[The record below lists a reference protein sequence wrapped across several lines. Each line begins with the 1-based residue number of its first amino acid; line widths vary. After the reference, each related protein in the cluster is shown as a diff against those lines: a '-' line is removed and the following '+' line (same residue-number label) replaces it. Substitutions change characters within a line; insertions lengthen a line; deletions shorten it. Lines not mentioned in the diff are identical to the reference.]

1 MRLIRTDDM
10 TVMRIR
16 VVVVLSLLISSFLAF
31 HQPVAAATNTTI
43 NFTLN
48 TSGTI
53 GSIGVDAIYNGAG
66 GGDYETMVRWS
77 ADGRIWNFDR
87 TAASPTFGW
96 RTSQSNGITV
106 SGSASVMRLE
116 IYPHPPTNCSG
127 VNENDPCYWQTYDPW
142 QGNFGGVQIQVDST
156 MGSDWLDVG
165 QVNLPQL
172 GVNGAF
178 RLQGNILSRDAVPDN
193 RVEVDIF
200 QIDCSWHQ
208 TCDHPP
214 TNSRGVSIGAFA
226 STKNKGNAW
235 TGGIA
240 YAGHY
245 VIYIRD
251 ILTGRHLH
259 GIVDISPTNIPTIDL
274 DAVCFGIPICTF
286 DQGSSAT
293 ATGGFHSINPTRILD
308 TRNGTGITNGPIRIG
323 DGSQP
328 STNPQFRADDAANH
342 DLQVTGV
349 GGIPASGVSAVL
361 LNVTAITPPTDGF
374 ITLGP
379 RPAGVGDVFNDQF
392 TYGDWPSAS
401 NLNTEVGE
409 TVPNLVLARVGAG
422 GKIRLYNFNGLT
434 DVIADVAGWF
444 DTNALTSTS
453 HGSAFTG
460 VTPQRLLDTRTGY
473 GDPSA
478 VQDGK
483 LRPLDDRTFT
493 VAGVAGVPN
502 DADSVVLNITAV
514 SPTGTGWVSVY
525 PDDSTRPNASNL
537 NLLAGNDRS
546 NLAVVKVGS
555 SGKVRLFVAEAGTH
569 LIVDVFGYFKAS
581 SAADGKTTTIDP
593 VRIFDTRTGVGT
605 AKGLMNASEK
615 RTVQVSGA
623 FGIPSNATAVYLN
636 ITSVNASAWGW
647 LAVWPTG
654 LPMPNSSNVNFA
666 GGSVVPNMAIVKLG
680 TDGTLQVY
688 NDAGVSGTTTSDVL
702 IDVLGFVS

>member
-1 MRLIRTDDM
+1 MKT
-10 TVMRIR
+10 RI
-16 VVVVLSLLISSFLAF
+16 VLVLSLLISSLIALQ
-31 HQPVAAATNTTI
+31 QPAIAASSTTI

-48 TSGTI
+48 TSGTV

-77 ADGRIWNFDR
+77 ADGRLWNFDR
-87 TAASPTFGW
+87 TAGSPTFGW

-106 SGSASVMRLE
+106 NGSATVMRLE
-116 IYPHPPTNCSG
+116 IYPHPPSNCSG
-127 VNENDPCYWQTYDPW
+127 TNENDPCYWQTYDPW
-142 QGNFGGVQIQVDST
+142 QGNYGGVQIQVDST

-200 QIDCSWHQ
+200 QIDCGWHQ

-251 ILTGRHLH
+251 MLTGRHLH

-293 ATGGFHSINPTRILD
+293 ATGGFHSMNPTRILD
-308 TRNGTGITNGPIRIG
+308 TRNGTGITNGAIRYG
-323 DGSQP
+323 DGSQA

-349 GGIPASGVSAVL
+349 GGIPISGVSAVL
-361 LNVTAITPPTDGF
+361 LNVTAITPPTEGF
-374 ITLGP
+374 ITVGP

-392 TYGDWPSAS
+392 TYKDWPTAS
-401 NLNTEVGE
+401 NLNTKVGE

-422 GKIRLYNFNGLT
+422 GKIRLYNFNYPT
-434 DVIADVAGWF
+434 HMVADVAGWF
-444 DTNALTSTS
+444 DSSALTSTS
-453 HGSAFTG
+453 SGSAFYG
-460 VTPQRLLDTRTGY
+460 VPPQRLVDTRNGV
-473 GDPSA
+473 GDAS
-478 VQDGK
+478 VVDGGK
-483 LRPLDDRTFT
+483 FAPLDSRTFT
-493 VAGVAGVPN
+493 VSGVAGLPSNVE
-502 DADSVVLNITAV
+502 SVVLNITAV
-514 SPTGTGWVSVY
+514 SPTGTGWVTAY
-525 PDDSTRPNASNL
+525 PDNTTRPDASNL
-537 NLLAGNDRS
+537 NLNPQSDRS
-546 NLAVVKVGS
+546 NLVVVKVGS
-555 SGKVRLFVAEAGTH
+555 NGKIRLFVAEAATH
-569 LIVDVFGYFKAS
+569 LIVDVFGYFKT
-581 SAADGKTTTIDP
+581 AAGEEGKTTTINP
-593 VRIFDTRTGVGT
+593 TRIFDTRNGIGT
-605 AKGLMNASEK
+605 TKARMNPGQT
-615 RTVQVSGA
+615 RTVQVAGA
-623 FGIPSNATAVYLN
+623 FGVPSNATAVYLN
-636 ITSVNASAWGW
+636 VTSVNASAWGW

-654 LPMPNSSNVNFA
+654 LPMPNSSNANFP
-666 GGSVVPNMAIVKLG
+666 GGSIVPNMAIVQLG
-680 TDGTLQVY
+680 ANGTLQIY
-688 NDAGVSGTTTSDVL
+688 NDAGVSGTTSSDVL
-702 IDVLGFVS
+702 IDVLGYVT